1 MNKMFLRL
9 VAVVAVMLMCGTAS
23 AKYLYCM
30 IKDANY
36 EGADVNFAYA
46 TVSVGG
52 DYLYFYSPG
61 DTTSTSTKMSVDPT
75 DSNSSYWAKEY
86 GYGFYAG
93 DFSTEDDTY
102 VTFLFEL
109 WAGENS
115 KVGWQTVS
123 LPVDHESI
131 AGGTSTGGAKA
142 YVISAVIPEPTSGIL
157 LLLGMAGLALRR
169 RKA

>member
-23 AKYLYCM
+23 AEYLYCM

-36 EGADVNFAYA
+36 EGTDVNFDYA

-52 DYLYFYSPG
+52 GYLYFYSP
-61 DTTSTSTKMSVDPT
+61 DNTTSTSTKMMADLS
-75 DSNSSYWAKEY
+75 DSNSSYWAND
-86 GYGFYAG
+86 GHGFYAG

-142 YVISAVIPEPTSGIL
+142 YVLSAVIPEPTSGIL